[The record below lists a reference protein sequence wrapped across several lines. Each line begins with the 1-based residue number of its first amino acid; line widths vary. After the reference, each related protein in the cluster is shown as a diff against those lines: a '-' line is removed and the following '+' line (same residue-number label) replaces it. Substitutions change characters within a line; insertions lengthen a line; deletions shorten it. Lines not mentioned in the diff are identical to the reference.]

1 MAVSPFFRSQ
11 KDRAPAGAAMSGPE
25 AEHRVVQVI
34 VEAIMD
40 HRVAPGARLI
50 ERELAIASGASRS
63 AIRNGLMRLAH
74 AGLVELSPNK
84 GASIAMCSPDEARQ
98 IFDARIVIETAAVKK
113 LAGTIGEGE
122 LERLRAF
129 VEDEREAYERGRM
142 EDARHLSRRFHVL
155 LAEMAGNDVLT
166 GVIRDLINRQPL
178 LSWSR
183 PETEPR
189 FCGNHAHSEIVEA
202 IASRDGERAAHL
214 NMEHL
219 RALERE
225 LGADR
230 AAAMQE
236 LRSAQAADG
245 PDGNARQAD
254 ESPVVD

>member
-1 MAVSPFFRSQ
+1 
-11 KDRAPAGAAMSGPE
+11 MSGPE
-25 AEHRVVQVI
+25 AEQRVVQVI
-34 VEAIMD
+34 VEAIMH

-98 IFDARIVIETAAVKK
+98 IFDARIVIETATVEK
-113 LAGTIGEGE
+113 LAGTIGETE
-122 LERLRAF
+122 RARLRSF
-129 VEDEREAYERGRM
+129 VEDERNAYEEGRM
-142 EDARHLSRRFHVL
+142 EEARHLSRRFHLL

-183 PETEPR
+183 PDTEPR

-202 IASRDGERAAHL
+202 AARL

-225 LGADR
+225 LVADR
-230 AAAMQE
+230 AAAMQAFRSVQANAASGE
-236 LRSAQAADG
+236 SAQREDG
-245 PDGNARQAD
+245 DAGID
-254 ESPVVD
+254 

>member
-113 LAGTIGEGE
+113 LAGTIGE
-122 LERLRAF
+122 A
-129 VEDEREAYERGRM
+129 
-142 EDARHLSRRFHVL
+142 
-155 LAEMAGNDVLT
+155 
-166 GVIRDLINRQPL
+166 
-178 LSWSR
+178 SWNACAPSWR
-183 PETEPR
+183 T
-189 FCGNHAHSEIVEA
+189 SEKPMKG
-202 IASRDGERAAHL
+202 DGWKMPGTCPGGFTCSWRKWPATTC
-214 NMEHL
+214 
-219 RALERE
+219 
-225 LGADR
+225 
-230 AAAMQE
+230 
-236 LRSAQAADG
+236 
-245 PDGNARQAD
+245 
-254 ESPVVD
+254 